1 MHQPPPHISTYWGKA
16 RSGADD
22 HAAAGEPDW
31 HPAAYHM
38 LDVAAVAARLV
49 EARPDLATR
58 AERVLP
64 GLPGLLPLLAG
75 LHDLGKLS
83 TWFQDMRPDLVER
96 LTGAAPEP
104 SAFKGFR
111 HGEAG
116 LLFWTELPALR
127 EAVATAGGCSEQLLD
142 VLLPASFGH
151 HGQPPAPIDNVT
163 PPLRGGDGDILAL
176 AGELASLL
184 APAEPVAAIK
194 PKLAH
199 PAAWF
204 TAGACILADWIGSNR
219 RWFPFRAPDLSLA
232 DYYHTV
238 ARPAAAQAVADAG
251 LEAPAPTGYHGF
263 TTLFPTLPPEA
274 LPSPLQRL
282 CETLPIANG
291 PQIVVVEDVT
301 GSGKTEAALILAA
314 RMMAAGQGSRVFVG
328 LPTQATADAMFKR
341 LGDSYRCLFAE
352 GARPTMSLAHG
363 RAGLHEGFRE
373 AVLAGRQPEADSQGR
388 DERDTASVLANSWLA
403 DNRKKALLAD
413 VGVGT
418 LDQAL
423 LGALPVRHQAL
434 RLLGSSGGILV
445 VDEVHAYDAYT
456 GRLLA
461 GLLTF
466 HAALGGS
473 AVVMSATLAGH
484 QRRALI
490 EAFAAG
496 RGKTLD
502 EDGADPAAAPYP
514 LVTRWSEAE
523 AAPVAEQPPPD
534 APLRRPPRRLRCTRL
549 SDEAAAVA
557 VLVETARAGGCGCW
571 VRNTIKDARK
581 AFAAL
586 AEHLPADDL
595 LLFHAAFIPADRS
608 AVETRVLDHFG
619 KASTDTDRR
628 GRILVATQVV
638 EQSLDL
644 DFDTLVTDL
653 APIDLVIQRAGR
665 QHRHPDLR
673 PPRPEPVLHVL
684 GPQAVTDPAADW
696 YETMFEAAA
705 HVYKDAGRLWL
716 TQHLL
721 TGTAAPAAGW
731 DLVADARRLIETVYG
746 PDSLDAVPPGL
757 QESSCGDEGTRD
769 AHRWLAGKT
778 MLRPDR
784 PFALRDTAWDDEIR
798 ARTRLG
804 DERVPLVLA
813 VEGAGGTLLPLSR
826 ADRPDDGDPA
836 DPFERRRA
844 WAESEISI
852 SARRPTAAAPPP
864 PHLAE
869 AAAAL
874 RRDLGWR
881 DDRPLLVVLTPDADA
896 PPGSGGTGTIL
907 RDGRPATLRYRRETG
922 LALS

>member
-1 MHQPPPHISTYWGKA
+1 MHHPPPYVTSYWGKA
-16 RSGADD
+16 RLPDD
-22 HAAAGEPDW
+22 LAVPGEPDW

-38 LDVAAVAARLV
+38 LDVAAVAGRLM
-49 EARPDLATR
+49 ERRPDLAAR
-58 AERVLP
+58 AERVMP
-64 GLPGLLPLLAG
+64 GLAGLLPMVAG

-96 LTGAAPEP
+96 LTGAAPVP
-104 SAFKGFR
+104 SPFKGFR

-116 LLFWTELPALR
+116 LLFWNELRSLR
-127 EAVATAGGCSEQLLD
+127 ETVAEASRCPQPLLD
-142 VLLPASFGH
+142 LFLPASFGH
-151 HGQPPAPIDNVT
+151 HGQPPAILDNVT
-163 PPLRGGDGDILAL
+163 PPARSGGADVIAL
-176 AGELASLL
+176 AAELASLL
-184 APAEPVAAIK
+184 APPQPVVVPSGK
-194 PKLAH
+194 VR
-199 PAAWF
+199 PAAWL
-204 TAGACILADWIGSNR
+204 TAGLCILADWIGSNR
-219 RWFPFRAPDLSLA
+219 RWFPYRAPDLSLA
-232 DYYHTV
+232 DYWHTV
-238 ARPAAAQAVADAG
+238 ARPAAERAVAEAG
-251 LEAPAPTGYHGF
+251 LEAPAPAGYRGF
-263 TTLFPTLPPEA
+263 TTLFPTLPRDA
-274 LPSPLQRL
+274 APSPLQRL
-282 CETLPIANG
+282 CETLPVAEG

-301 GSGKTEAALILAA
+301 GSGKTEAALVLAA

-341 LGDSYRCLFAE
+341 LGDSYRRLFAD
-352 GARPTMSLAHG
+352 GARPTLALAHG
-363 RAGLHEGFRE
+363 RAGLHAGFRE
-373 AVLAGRQPEADSQGR
+373 AVLAGRQQEAERQGGE
-388 DERDTASVLANSWLA
+388 ERDTASVVANAWLA

-434 RLLGSSGGILV
+434 RLLGSTGGILV

-456 GRLLA
+456 GGLLA

-496 RGKTLD
+496 LGQTL
-502 EDGADPAAAPYP
+502 EAAAEDPAAAPYP
-514 LVTRWSEAE
+514 LVTRWSEAD
-523 AAPVAEQPPPD
+523 AAPVAEPPPPPA
-534 APLRRPPRRLRCTRL
+534 APPRRPPPRLRCTRL
-549 SDEAAAVA
+549 RDEAAAVA
-557 VLVETARAGGCGCW
+557 VLVETARGGGCGCW
-571 VRNTIKDARK
+571 VRNTIKDART
-581 AFAAL
+581 AFAVL
-586 AEHLPADDL
+586 SDHLPPDDL

-608 AVETRVLDHFG
+608 QVEQRVLHHFG
-619 KASTDTDRR
+619 KTSRDAERR

-653 APIDLVIQRAGR
+653 APVDLIVQRAGR

-684 GPQAVTDPAADW
+684 GPEAVADPAADW
-696 YETMFEAAA
+696 YEAMFPAAA

-721 TGTAAPAAGW
+721 TGAGAPAAGW
-731 DLVADARRLIETVYG
+731 DLVAEARRLIETVYG

-757 QESSCGDEGTRD
+757 QESSCGEEGTRD
-769 AHRWLAGKT
+769 AHRWLARKT
-778 MLRPDR
+778 MLRPDK
-784 PFALRDTAWDDEIR
+784 PFALRDTAWEDDIR

-813 VEGAGGTLLPLSR
+813 VEGPGGTLLPLSR
-826 ADRPDDGDPA
+826 ADRTSEGAPP

-844 WAESEISI
+844 WAESEISVA
-852 SARRPTAAAPPP
+852 ARGVATAAPPP
-864 PHLAE
+864 PRFAE

-874 RRDLGWR
+874 RRDLGWQ
-881 DDRPLLVVLTPDADA
+881 DDGPLLVVLTLDPDA
-896 PPGSGGTGTIL
+896 PPGTGWVGTLL
-907 RDGRPATLRYRRETG
+907 REDRPATLRYRRETG
-922 LALS
+922 LALA